1 MKLTIFDLDNTI
13 LKEIPDYSW
22 INYLIDLSKV
32 DKKSMKKKTNTFMT
46 STMRETL
53 IMMNGQSLLCLQLK
67 AKVLIR

>member
-13 LKEIPDYSW
+13 LKGDSDYSW
-22 INYLIDLSKV
+22 INYLIDSDKV

-46 STMRETL
+46 SIMRETL

-67 AKVLIR
+67 VKALIR